1 MSEKS
6 RKGGQSD
13 YTPGAF
19 AEPQVPDGLFQKC
32 EKCGEIICS
41 EDVVANYHICPN
53 CQSYFR
59 VPPRARISM
68 VADKGTFTEWDTGLP
83 ISDPLKFP
91 GYLEKLERMREA
103 TGIDE
108 AVITGGA
115 RLDGMPI
122 AIGVMAASF
131 LMGSMGEIVGEK
143 LTRMI
148 ERATRERLPVVI
160 FCSSMGHVVKLSG
173 GHAASA
179 NRIVVHG
186 GNTNPGLSLYR
197 SQARLFG
204 PD

>member
-6 RKGGQSD
+6 RKAGQSD
-13 YTPGAF
+13 YMADAF

-41 EDVVANYHICPN
+41 EDVVANYYICPN

-143 LTRMI
+143 ITRMI

-160 FCSSMGHVVKLSG
+160 FCSSGGARMQEGIVSLMQMAKTSG
-173 GHAASA
+173 ALK
-179 NRIVVHG
+179 R
-186 GNTNPGLSLYR
+186 R
-197 SQARLFG
+197 
-204 PD
+204 